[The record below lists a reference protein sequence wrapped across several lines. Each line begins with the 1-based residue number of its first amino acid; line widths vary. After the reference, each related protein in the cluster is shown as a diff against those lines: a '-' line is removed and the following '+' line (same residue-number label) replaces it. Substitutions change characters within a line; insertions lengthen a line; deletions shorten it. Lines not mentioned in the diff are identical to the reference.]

1 MRIYGGLFAILFLSN
16 TLFAQP
22 SDQFSSRWRTFSTV
36 IAVQGPYT
44 WMDTVNT
51 QTADYSV
58 PSGYLVCEMRVTD
71 SCLIRVKLRSRD
83 SITIRACSGD
93 IFRLDL
99 LKIYKV
105 GTDSLSGFGNKIRL
119 FGMKG

>member
-1 MRIYGGLFAILFLSN
+1 MRSGLLATLLLTSVVFSQPTDLFSG
-16 TLFAQP
+16 
-22 SDQFSSRWRTFSTV
+22 RWKAPSTV
-36 IAVQGPYT
+36 VAMQGPYT

-51 QTADYSV
+51 QTANYSV

-83 SITIRACSGD
+83 SMTIRACAGD

-99 LKIYKV
+99 LKIYKT
-105 GTDSLSGFGNKIRL
+105 GTDSTAGCLNKIRL
-119 FGMKG
+119 FGIKE